1 MAFFKK
7 IFSGKKDEYTDKVV
21 GIDIGS
27 SSIKVVELE
36 SKKDVLTLTTYGELQ
51 LGPYANDDTG
61 KAVVLPPEKEQEA
74 FIDILRESA
83 VKTKE
88 AVFSMPL
95 SSSFVTNI
103 NIKASPDSD
112 LEPLIK
118 SESRKAIPVPLSD
131 VVLDWAELSSPDES
145 KSKSKNKKEN
155 LNHNVLIA
163 AIQNVYLSRFRI
175 LMKFADLNNPPIEI
189 ECFSLIR
196 TIYNGKNDS
205 FAIIDIGASS
215 TKLYIVKAGVLMR
228 MYRVRVGG
236 VTVSKQISKTVNIDF
251 ATAEQKKKN
260 LDTNNVPIDFR
271 RANES
276 VYGRVLR
283 EFSQVLG
290 SYERKSGNKI
300 NTVYL
305 SGGASLFP
313 GTINYVKDILS
324 RDAVMIDAF
333 SNISYPAFMEDV
345 MKEISPSFA
354 VSLGAAL
361 RWFE

>member
-1 MAFFKK
+1 MGFFQK
-7 IFSGKKDEYTDKVV
+7 IFAGKDDKFADRVV

-36 SKKDVLTLTTYGELQ
+36 NKKDILTLTTYGEIQ
-51 LGPYANDDTG
+51 LGPYVDDDVG
-61 KAVVLPPEKEQEA
+61 KAVTLSPKKEQEA
-74 FIDILRESA
+74 FVDILRESA
-83 VKTKE
+83 VKTKD

-103 NIKASPDSD
+103 HVKADAEAD
-112 LEPLIK
+112 LDPLVK
-118 SESRKAIPVPLSD
+118 SESRKVIPVPLSD
-131 VVLDWAELSSPDES
+131 VVLDWAELSSDDT
-145 KSKSKNKKEN
+145 KNKNKKGSVN
-155 LNHNVLIA
+155 YNILIA
-163 AIQNVYLSRFRI
+163 AIQNVYLNRFKI
-175 LMKFADLNNPPIEI
+175 LMKFAELNNPPIEI

-196 TIYNGKNDS
+196 AIYKGKEDN

-236 VTVSKQISKTVNIDF
+236 MAVSKQISKIMEIDF
-251 ATAEQKKKN
+251 AEAEQKKKELHTDN
-260 LDTNNVPIDFR
+260 LPIDFR

-283 EFSQVLG
+283 EFSQVLN
-290 SYERKSGNKI
+290 SYERKSGDKLT
-300 NTVYL
+300 TVYL
-305 SGGASLFP
+305 SGGGSLFP
-313 GTINYVKDILS
+313 GTVGYVKDILNKNT
-324 RDAVMIDAF
+324 VMVDAF
-333 SNISYPAFMEDV
+333 SSISYPAFMEDV